1 MNLGRLSINQPILA
15 MVLSIVLL
23 IVGAI
28 AYTTLPVSEYPQV
41 VPPTVVVTTQYP
53 GASAQTVSDTV
64 AAPIE
69 QEINGVEDMLYLY
82 SQATSNG
89 QLTITVTFK
98 LGTDLDKAQVLV
110 QNRVAIAQPRLPEE
124 VQRNGV
130 VTRKNSPD
138 ILMVVF
144 MLSPD
149 DTFDQLYISNYA
161 LLQVR
166 DQLLRLDGVGDI
178 QMFGARDYSMRL
190 WLDPD
195 KIATLGLTAG
205 EVVAAIRAQNVQI
218 AGGQIAEPPIADRA
232 FSPNLT
238 FTGRLKDPKQF
249 EEIVV
254 KAGAD
259 GRTVKLRDV
268 ARIEL
273 GALAYSTN
281 SFLLRKSAVA
291 MLVTQRPGSNALAT
305 AKSISNTMERLKTSF
320 PRGLD
325 YNIGY
330 NPTEFI
336 AQSVSELIKTI
347 YEAMALVVIVVLV
360 FLQGWRPAII
370 PIIAIPVSLV
380 GTFAVMAALG
390 FSINNLTLFGLVLA
404 VGIVVDDAIV
414 VVENVERHL
423 EHGMSRRDAAL
434 RTMEEVGGALVSIAL
449 VLCAVFV
456 PTAFLGGISG
466 QFFQQFA
473 VTIAVAT
480 AISCFCSLT
489 LSPALASLILQ
500 PHADKRPPASWNF
513 IARGWDWFTGLFNR
527 GFDRLSH
534 GYAGA
539 ANFVIR
545 HSVVML
551 LVYVALIGSAGW
563 LLMTTPQGFIPAQ
576 DRGYVIVSVQ
586 LPGAASLARTT
597 EVVREIERIAL
608 DTPGIIRVAAFAGFS
623 GATRTQASNAA
634 ALFPVFEDAEVRH
647 KKGLSANAVA
657 NDLRKRLASIQGAFI
672 IVIPPPAVPGIG
684 TGGGFTMRIQDRQG
698 RGSEMLAAATDE
710 LVGAARKAPGLTQV
724 FSPFSANTPQLF
736 VDIDR
741 VKAQKLGVPIA
752 GITDTIQ
759 TYFGSSYV
767 NDFNLFGRTYHVTAQ
782 ADLPFRKE
790 SADLA
795 RLRTRNAAGDM
806 VMLGSV
812 VDFRDVSGPDRVARY
827 NLYPASELQ
836 GDTLPGTSSATAI
849 NTMKKLAEET
859 LPSGFA
865 YRVDGSVLSA
875 GHRRQ
880 YRPPRVPDLRAVRVS
895 GAGGAIWQL
904 EPAVR
909 GHPDRADVPA
919 GRDYRRADH
928 GAGRQHPDPDRV
940 RGAGGVGGQERHS
953 DRRVRARYRTRRKGA
968 AGGGDRSLPVAAAAD
983 PDDLVRVH
991 SRRAAA
997 GDFLGLGVGDAAGGR
1012 RRRVLRHDW
1021 RDAVRPGL
1029 HADLLRHR
1037 PEPGGREGRQ
1047 EAGRGVIRGDPV
1059 AIPPSFRAR
1068 AAPRNGRSQELPMR
1082 RRCQRKPILLAY
1094 PKWMGSRGVM
1104 NSVGRFL

>member
-23 IVGAI
+23 IVGTL
-28 AYTTLPVSEYPQV
+28 AYSTLPISEYPQV

-69 QEINGVEDMLYLY
+69 QQINGVEDMLYLY

-110 QNRVAIAQPRLPEE
+110 QNRVAIAQPQLPDE

-166 DQLLRLDGVGDI
+166 DQLLRIDGVGDI
-178 QMFGARDYSMRL
+178 QIFGARDYSMRL

-195 KIATLGLTAG
+195 RIANLGLTST
-205 EVVAAIRAQNVQI
+205 EVLAAIRAQNVQI

-232 FSPNLT
+232 FQPNLV
-238 FTGRLKDPKQF
+238 FTGRLKDKKQF
-249 EEIVV
+249 EDILI
-254 KAGAD
+254 KAGSD
-259 GRTVKLRDV
+259 GRTVRLRDV

-305 AKSISNTMERLKTSF
+305 AKSISDTMEKLKTSF
-320 PRGLD
+320 PKGLD

-336 AQSVSELIKTI
+336 AQSVHELIKTI
-347 YEAMALVVIVVLV
+347 YEAMLLVVVVVLV

-423 EHGMSRRDAAL
+423 EHGLSRRDAAL
-434 RTMEEVGGALVSIAL
+434 KTMEEVGGALVSIAL

-489 LSPALASLILQ
+489 LSPALASQILV
-500 PHADKRPPASWNF
+500 PHEEKRPPAAWNLV
-513 IARGWDWFTGLFNR
+513 ARAWGTFTAAFNR
-527 GFDRLSH
+527 VFDRLAH
-534 GYAGA
+534 GYAGV

-545 HSVVML
+545 HAVVML
-551 LVYVALIGSAGW
+551 LIYVVLIGSAGW
-563 LLMTTPQGFIPAQ
+563 LIGTTSQGFIPAQ
-576 DRGYVIVSVQ
+576 DRGYVIISVQ

-597 EVVREIERIAL
+597 EIVREIERISL

-623 GATRTQASNAA
+623 GATRTQAGNAA
-634 ALFPVFEDAEVRH
+634 ALFPVFDEPEARI
-647 KKGLSANAVA
+647 KKGLTANAITA
-657 NDLRKRLASIQGAFI
+657 ELRKRLAAIQGAFI

-684 TGGGFTMRIQDRQG
+684 TGGGFAIRIQDRQG
-698 RGSEMLAAATDE
+698 RGPELLASATDE
-710 LVGAARKAPGLTQV
+710 LVAAARKSPALLGPTV
-724 FSPFSANTPQLF
+724 FSPFSASTPQLF

-741 VKAQKLGVPIA
+741 TKAQKLGVPIA
-752 GITDTIQ
+752 NINDTIQ
-759 TYFGSSYV
+759 TYFGSTYV

-782 ADLPFRKE
+782 ADFPFRKE
-790 SADLA
+790 PADLA
-795 RLRTRNAAGDM
+795 RLRTRNASGDM

-827 NLYPASELQ
+827 NLYAASELQ
-836 GDTLPGTSSATAI
+836 GEPAPGVSSTTAL
-849 NTMKKLAEET
+849 NTIKKLADET
-859 LPSGFA
+859 LPSGFSFEWTDLSYQQITGGNA
-865 YRVDGSVLSA
+865 GLYVFPICVLFVYLVLAAQYGSWTLPFAVILIVPMCLLAATIGVRIMGQDVNILTQIGFVVLVGLAAKNAILIVEFARDIEKEGKPRLEAVIEACRLRLRPILMTSFAFILGVLPLVISSGSGSEMRQAVGVAVFFGMIGVTLFGLLFTPIFYVVVRNLADG
-875 GHRRQ
+875 RNEK
-880 YRPPRVPDLRAVRVS
+880 
-895 GAGGAIWQL
+895 GAI
-904 EPAVR
+904 
-909 GHPDRADVPA
+909 
-919 GRDYRRADH
+919 
-928 GAGRQHPDPDRV
+928 
-940 RGAGGVGGQERHS
+940 S
-953 DRRVRARYRTRRKGA
+953 
-968 AGGGDRSLPVAAAAD
+968 S
-983 PDDLVRVH
+983 
-991 SRRAAA
+991 S
-997 GDFLGLGVGDAAGGR
+997 
-1012 RRRVLRHDW
+1012 
-1021 RDAVRPGL
+1021 
-1029 HADLLRHR
+1029 
-1037 PEPGGREGRQ
+1037 
-1047 EAGRGVIRGDPV
+1047 
-1059 AIPPSFRAR
+1059 
-1068 AAPRNGRSQELPMR
+1068 
-1082 RRCQRKPILLAY
+1082 
-1094 PKWMGSRGVM
+1094 
-1104 NSVGRFL
+1104 

>member
-28 AYTTLPVSEYPQV
+28 AYPTLPVSEYPQV

-69 QEINGVEDMLYLY
+69 QEINGVDDMLYLY

-89 QLTITVTFK
+89 QLNITVTFK

-138 ILMVVF
+138 LMMVVF

-149 DTFDQLYISNYA
+149 DTFDQTYISNYA

-178 QMFGARDYSMRL
+178 TIFGARDYSMRL

-195 KIATLGLTAG
+195 KIANLGMTAG
-205 EVVAAIRAQNVQI
+205 EVVAAVRAQNLQI
-218 AGGQIAEPPIADRA
+218 TGGQIASPPIADRA
-232 FSPNLT
+232 FQPNLT
-238 FTGRLKDPKQF
+238 FTGRLKEPQQF
-249 EEIVV
+249 EDIVV

-259 GRTVKLRDV
+259 GRTVRLRDV

-273 GALAYSTN
+273 GALDFSTN
-281 SFLLRKSAVA
+281 GFLLRKSAVA
-291 MLVTQRPGSNALAT
+291 LLVFQRPGSNALAT
-305 AKSISNTMERLKTSF
+305 AKRISDTMVGLKANF
-320 PRGLD
+320 PKGLD

-336 AQSVSELIKTI
+336 AQSVSELVKTI

-370 PIIAIPVSLV
+370 PIVAIPVSLV

-423 EHGMSRRDAAL
+423 EHGLSRRDAAL
-434 RTMEEVGGALVSIAL
+434 KTMEEVGGALVSIAL

-489 LSPALASLILQ
+489 LSPALASQILQ
-500 PHADKRPPASWNF
+500 PHGERRPPARWNL
-513 IARGWDWFTGLFNR
+513 IARGWDAFTGLFNR
-527 GFDRLSH
+527 IFDRLSQ
-534 GYAGA
+534 GYARVAG
-539 ANFVIR
+539 FVIR

-551 LVYVALIGSAGW
+551 LVYALLIGSAGW
-563 LLMTTPQGFIPAQ
+563 LLATTPQGFIPAQ

-597 EVVREIERIAL
+597 EIVRKIENIALATPGVVRVPAL
-608 DTPGIIRVAAFAGFS
+608 AGLS
-623 GATRTQASNAA
+623 GATRTQASNSA
-634 ALFPVFEDAEVRH
+634 ALFPVFDEPEVRA
-647 KKGLSANAVA
+647 KKGLTATAITA
-657 NDLRKRLASIQGAFI
+657 ELRKRLAGIEGAFI

-698 RGSEMLAAATDE
+698 RGSELLAAATDE
-710 LVGAARKAPGLTQV
+710 LVGAARKAPGLTAV
-724 FSPFSANTPQLF
+724 FSPYSANTPQVF

-741 VKAQKLGVPIA
+741 VKAEKLGVPIA
-752 GITDTIQ
+752 NITDTIE
-759 TYFGSSYV
+759 TYFGSTYV

-790 SADLA
+790 TADLA

-812 VDFRDVSGPDRVARY
+812 VDFKDVAGPDRVARY
-827 NLYPASELQ
+827 NLYPSSEVQ
-836 GDTLPGTSSATAI
+836 GDTLPGVSSATAI
-849 NTMKKLAEET
+849 NIMKRLADET
-859 LPSGFA
+859 LPSGFGYEWTDLSFQQVNGA
-865 YRVDGSVLSA
+865 SA
-875 GHRRQ
+875 GLYVFPICVLFVYLVLAAQYGSWTLPFAVILIVPMCLLAATIGVRIMGQDINILTQIGFVVLVGLAAKNAILIVEFARDIENEGRERLDAVIEACRLRLRPILMTSFAFILGVLPLVISTGSGSEMRQ
-880 YRPPRVPDLRAVRVS
+880 AVGV
-895 GAGGAIWQL
+895 
-904 EPAVR
+904 AVFFGMLGVTLFGLMFTPIFYVVVR
-909 GHPDRADVPA
+909 NLAE
-919 GRDYRRADH
+919 GR
-928 GAGRQHPDPDRV
+928 
-940 RGAGGVGGQERHS
+940 ER
-953 DRRVRARYRTRRKGA
+953 KK
-968 AGGGDRSLPVAAAAD
+968 PVA
-983 PDDLVRVH
+983 V
-991 SRRAAA
+991 
-997 GDFLGLGVGDAAGGR
+997 
-1012 RRRVLRHDW
+1012 
-1021 RDAVRPGL
+1021 
-1029 HADLLRHR
+1029 
-1037 PEPGGREGRQ
+1037 
-1047 EAGRGVIRGDPV
+1047 
-1059 AIPPSFRAR
+1059 
-1068 AAPRNGRSQELPMR
+1068 
-1082 RRCQRKPILLAY
+1082 
-1094 PKWMGSRGVM
+1094 
-1104 NSVGRFL
+1104 

>member
-110 QNRVAIAQPRLPEE
+110 QNRVAIAQPRLPDE

-138 ILMVVF
+138 ILMAVF
-144 MLSPD
+144 VLSPD
-149 DTFDQLYISNYA
+149 DSFDQLYISNYA

-195 KIATLGLTAG
+195 KIATLGLTAA

-218 AGGQIAEPPIADRA
+218 AGGQIAEPPITDRA
-232 FSPNLT
+232 FQPNLV
-238 FTGRLKDPKQF
+238 FTGRLKDQKQF
-249 EEIVV
+249 EDILI
-254 KAGAD
+254 KAGSD
-259 GRTVKLRDV
+259 GRTVRLRDV

-273 GALAYSTN
+273 GALSYTTN

-291 MLVTQRPGSNALAT
+291 LLVTQRPGSNALAT
-305 AKSISNTMERLKTSF
+305 AKHITDTMATLKQSF
-320 PRGLD
+320 PKGLD

-336 AQSVSELIKTI
+336 AQSVHELIKTI

-380 GTFAVMAALG
+380 GTFAVMSALG

-423 EHGMSRRDAAL
+423 EHGLSRRDAAL
-434 RTMEEVGGALVSIAL
+434 KTMEEVGGALVSIAL

-489 LSPALASLILQ
+489 LSPALASQILT
-500 PHADKRPPASWNF
+500 PHEEKRPPAAWNLL
-513 IARGWDWFTGLFNR
+513 ARGWNAFTGAFNR
-527 GFDRLSH
+527 VFDRLSH
-534 GYAGA
+534 GYAGL

-545 HSVVML
+545 HAVVML
-551 LVYVALIGSAGW
+551 LLYVALIGSAGW
-563 LLMTTPQGFIPAQ
+563 LLATTPQGYIPAQ
-576 DRGYVIVSVQ
+576 DRGYVIVSAQ

-597 EVVREIERIAL
+597 EVVKRIQDIAL
-608 DTPGIIRVAAFAGFS
+608 DTPGIIRVAAFAGLS
-623 GATRTQASNAA
+623 GATRTQASNSA
-634 ALFPVFEDAEVRH
+634 ALFPVFEEPEVRL
-647 KKGLSANAVA
+647 KKGLTATVITAN
-657 NDLRKRLASIQGAFI
+657 LRKRLSAIEGAFI
-672 IVIPPPAVPGIG
+672 IVIPPPPIPGIG

-698 RGSEMLAAATDE
+698 RGPELLAAATDE
-710 LVGAARKAPGLTQV
+710 LVNAARRSPLLLAPTV
-724 FSPFSANTPQLF
+724 FSPFSANTPQVF
-736 VDIDR
+736 VNIDR
-741 VKAQKLGVPIA
+741 IKAQKLGVPIQNV
-752 GITDTIQ
+752 TDTIE
-759 TYFGSSYV
+759 TYFGSAYV
-767 NDFNLFGRTYHVTAQ
+767 NDFNILGRTYHVTAQ

-790 SADLA
+790 TADLA

-806 VMLGSV
+806 VLLGSV
-812 VDFRDVSGPDRVARY
+812 VNFKDIAGPDRVARY
-827 NLYPASELQ
+827 NLYPAAELQ
-836 GDTLPGTSSATAI
+836 GDTLPGTSSTTALDI
-849 NTMKKLAEET
+849 MKKL
-859 LPSGFA
+859 
-865 YRVDGSVLSA
+865 
-875 GHRRQ
+875 
-880 YRPPRVPDLRAVRVS
+880 
-895 GAGGAIWQL
+895 
-904 EPAVR
+904 
-909 GHPDRADVPA
+909 
-919 GRDYRRADH
+919 
-928 GAGRQHPDPDRV
+928 
-940 RGAGGVGGQERHS
+940 
-953 DRRVRARYRTRRKGA
+953 
-968 AGGGDRSLPVAAAAD
+968 
-983 PDDLVRVH
+983 
-991 SRRAAA
+991 
-997 GDFLGLGVGDAAGGR
+997 
-1012 RRRVLRHDW
+1012 
-1021 RDAVRPGL
+1021 
-1029 HADLLRHR
+1029 
-1037 PEPGGREGRQ
+1037 
-1047 EAGRGVIRGDPV
+1047 
-1059 AIPPSFRAR
+1059 
-1068 AAPRNGRSQELPMR
+1068 
-1082 RRCQRKPILLAY
+1082 
-1094 PKWMGSRGVM
+1094 
-1104 NSVGRFL
+1104 

>member
-69 QEINGVEDMLYLY
+69 QQINGVEDMLYLY

-110 QNRVAIAQPRLPEE
+110 QNRVAIAQPQLPDE

-149 DTFDQLYISNYA
+149 DSFDQLYISNYA
-161 LLQVR
+161 LLQIR
-166 DQLLRLDGVGDI
+166 DQLLRLDGIGDI
-178 QMFGARDYSMRL
+178 QIFGARDYSMRL

-195 KIATLGLTAG
+195 KIANLGLTAG
-205 EVVAAIRAQNVQI
+205 DVLAAIRAQNLQI
-218 AGGQIAEPPIADRA
+218 TGGQIAGAPIADRA
-232 FSPNLT
+232 FQPNLT
-238 FTGRLKDPKQF
+238 FTGRLKDPDQF
-249 EEIVV
+249 ENILV
-254 KAGAD
+254 KAGED
-259 GRTVKLRDV
+259 GRTVRLRDV

-273 GALAYSTN
+273 GALDYTTN
-281 SFLLRKSAVA
+281 SFLLRKTAVA

-305 AKSISNTMERLKTSF
+305 AKGVSTTMAKLKASF
-320 PRGLD
+320 PKGLD
-325 YNIGY
+325 FNIGY

-336 AQSVSELIKTI
+336 AQSISELIKTI
-347 YEAMALVVIVVLV
+347 YEAMLLVVIVVLV

-370 PIIAIPVSLV
+370 PIVAIPVSLI
-380 GTFAVMAALG
+380 GTFAAMAALG
-390 FSINNLTLFGLVLA
+390 FGVNNLTLFGLVLA

-423 EHGMSRRDAAL
+423 RDGMSRRDAAL
-434 RTMEEVGGALVSIAL
+434 KTMEEVGGALVSIAL

-489 LSPALASLILQ
+489 LSPALASQILQ
-500 PHADKRPPASWNF
+500 PHAEKRPPASWNV
-513 IARGWDWFTGLFNR
+513 IGQAWAKFTGLFNC
-527 GFDRLSH
+527 GFDWASDR
-534 GYAGA
+534 YAGA
-539 ANFVIR
+539 ADFVIR
-545 HSVVML
+545 HSAVML
-551 LVYVALIGSAGW
+551 LVYLVLIGSAGW
-563 LLMTTPQGFIPAQ
+563 LIATTSQGFIPAQ

-597 EVVREIERIAL
+597 EIVRQIEKIAL
-608 DTPGIIRVAAFAGFS
+608 DTPGIIRVAAFAGLS

-634 ALFPVFEDAEVRH
+634 ALFPVFEEPEIRL
-647 KKGLSANAVA
+647 KKGLSARVITG
-657 NDLRKRLASIQGAFI
+657 DLRKRLSSIEGAFI
-672 IVIPPPAVPGIG
+672 IVIPPPPVPGIG

-698 RGSEMLAAATDE
+698 RGPLLLAKATDE
-710 LVGAARKAPGLTQV
+710 LVAAARQAPGLTSV
-724 FSPFSANTPQLF
+724 FSPFTANTPQVF

-741 VKAQKLGVPIA
+741 IKTQKLGVPIQNV
-752 GITDTIQ
+752 TDAIEI
-759 TYFGSSYV
+759 YFGSAYV

-790 SADLA
+790 TADLA

-812 VDFRDVSGPDRVARY
+812 VDFRDISGPDRVARY

-836 GDTLPGTSSATAI
+836 GETLPGTSSTTGI
-849 NTMKKLAEET
+849 ETMTRLAEET
-859 LPSGFA
+859 LPSGFSYEWTDLSYQQVTGGNSGLYVFPICVLFVYLVLA
-865 YRVDGSVLSA
+865 AQYGSWTLPFSVILIVPMCLLAATIGVRIMGQDVNILTQIGFVVLVGLAAKNAILIVEFARDIELEGRPRLDAVIEACRLRLRPILMTSFA
-875 GHRRQ
+875 FILGVLPLVVSTGSGSEMRQ
-880 YRPPRVPDLRAVRVS
+880 AVGVAVFFGMLGVTLFGLIFTPVFYVVVRNLADR
-895 GAGGAIWQL
+895 GKPKEA
-904 EPAVR
+904 EPA
-909 GHPDRADVPA
+909 A
-919 GRDYRRADH
+919 
-928 GAGRQHPDPDRV
+928 
-940 RGAGGVGGQERHS
+940 
-953 DRRVRARYRTRRKGA
+953 
-968 AGGGDRSLPVAAAAD
+968 
-983 PDDLVRVH
+983 
-991 SRRAAA
+991 
-997 GDFLGLGVGDAAGGR
+997 
-1012 RRRVLRHDW
+1012 
-1021 RDAVRPGL
+1021 
-1029 HADLLRHR
+1029 
-1037 PEPGGREGRQ
+1037 
-1047 EAGRGVIRGDPV
+1047 
-1059 AIPPSFRAR
+1059 
-1068 AAPRNGRSQELPMR
+1068 
-1082 RRCQRKPILLAY
+1082 
-1094 PKWMGSRGVM
+1094 
-1104 NSVGRFL
+1104 

>member
-1 MNLGRLSINQPILA
+1 MNLGQLSINRPILA

-89 QLTITVTFK
+89 NLTITVTFK

-130 VTRKNSPD
+130 TTRKNSPD

-149 DTFDQLYISNYA
+149 DSFDQLYISNYA

-190 WLDPD
+190 WLDPER
-195 KIATLGLTAG
+195 IANLGLTAA
-205 EVVAAIRAQNVQI
+205 EVIAAIRSQNVQI

-232 FSPNLT
+232 FQPNLV
-238 FTGRLKDPKQF
+238 FTGRLKDQGQF
-249 EEIVV
+249 ENILI

-259 GRTVKLRDV
+259 GRVVRLRDV
-268 ARIEL
+268 ARVEL

-305 AKSISNTMERLKTSF
+305 AQGIKDTMTKLKASF
-320 PRGLD
+320 PQGLD

-336 AQSVSELIKTI
+336 AQSVHELIKTI

-380 GTFAVMAALG
+380 GTFAVMSALG

-434 RTMEEVGGALVSIAL
+434 KTMEEVGGALVSIAL

-489 LSPALASLILQ
+489 LSPALASQILKL
-500 PHADKRPPASWNF
+500 HAEKTGPASWNF
-513 IARGWDWFTGLFNR
+513 LARGWNAFTGVFNR

-534 GYAGA
+534 FYAGA

-563 LLMTTPQGFIPAQ
+563 LLVVTPQGFIPAQ

-586 LPGAASLARTT
+586 LPGAASLDRTT
-597 EVVREIERIAL
+597 HIVREIERMAL
-608 DTPGIIRVAAFAGFS
+608 DTPGIVRVAAFAGFS
-623 GATRTQASNAA
+623 GATRTQAGNAA
-634 ALFPVFEDAEVRH
+634 ALFPVFDEPEVRL
-647 KKGLSANAVA
+647 KKGLTAAA
-657 NDLRKRLASIQGAFI
+657 ITAELRKRVSTIEGAFI

-698 RGSEMLAAATDE
+698 RGSQLLAAATDE
-710 LVGAARKAPGLTQV
+710 LVAAARKEPHLTQI
-724 FSPFSANTPQLF
+724 FSPFSANTPQVF

-752 GITDTIQ
+752 AINDTIQ
-759 TYFGSSYV
+759 TYFGSTYV

-782 ADLPFRKE
+782 GDLPYRKE
-790 SADLA
+790 SADLT
-795 RLRTRNAAGDM
+795 RLRTRNASGDM

-827 NLYPASELQ
+827 NLYAAAELQ
-836 GDTLPGTSSATAI
+836 GEPTPGTSSTTALNI
-849 NTMKKLAEET
+849 MKTLADDT
-859 LPSGFA
+859 LPSGFTFEWTDLA
-865 YRVDGSVLSA
+865 YQQVTGGNAGLFVFPICVLFVYLVLAAQYGSWSLPFAVILIVPMCLLAATIGVRLMGQDVNILTQIGFVVLVGLAAKNAILIVEFARDIELEGKPRLDAVIEACRLRLRPILMTSFA
-875 GHRRQ
+875 FILGVLPLVISSGSGSEMRQ
-880 YRPPRVPDLRAVRVS
+880 AVGV
-895 GAGGAIWQL
+895 
-904 EPAVR
+904 AVFF
-909 GHPDRADVPA
+909 GMIGVTLFGLVFTPIFYVV
-919 GRDYRRADH
+919 
-928 GAGRQHPDPDRV
+928 V
-940 RGAGGVGGQERHS
+940 RNLA
-953 DRRVRARYRTRRKGA
+953 
-968 AGGGDRSLPVAAAAD
+968 DRS
-983 PDDLVRVH
+983 
-991 SRRAAA
+991 SRREKPAEAA
-997 GDFLGLGVGDAAGGR
+997 
-1012 RRRVLRHDW
+1012 
-1021 RDAVRPGL
+1021 
-1029 HADLLRHR
+1029 
-1037 PEPGGREGRQ
+1037 
-1047 EAGRGVIRGDPV
+1047 
-1059 AIPPSFRAR
+1059 
-1068 AAPRNGRSQELPMR
+1068 
-1082 RRCQRKPILLAY
+1082 
-1094 PKWMGSRGVM
+1094 
-1104 NSVGRFL
+1104 

>member
-23 IVGAI
+23 IVGAL

-69 QEINGVEDMLYLY
+69 QEINGVDDMLYLY

-89 QLTITVTFK
+89 QLNITVTFK

-124 VQRNGV
+124 VQRTGV

-138 ILMVVF
+138 LMMVVF

-149 DTFDQLYISNYA
+149 DTFDQTYISNYA

-178 QMFGARDYSMRL
+178 TIFGARDYSMRL

-195 KIATLGLTAG
+195 KIANLGMTAG
-205 EVVAAIRAQNVQI
+205 DVLAAIRSQNLQI
-218 AGGQIAEPPIADRA
+218 TGGQIAAPPIADRA
-232 FSPNLT
+232 FQPNLT
-238 FTGRLKDPKQF
+238 FTGRLKDPQQF
-249 EEIVV
+249 EDIIV
-254 KAGAD
+254 KAGSD
-259 GRTVKLRDV
+259 GRTVRLRDV

-273 GALAYSTN
+273 GALDFSTN
-281 SFLLRKSAVA
+281 GFLLRKSAVA
-291 MLVTQRPGSNALAT
+291 LLVFQRPGSNALAT
-305 AKSISNTMERLKTSF
+305 AKRISDTMAGLKANF
-320 PRGLD
+320 PKGLD

-336 AQSVSELIKTI
+336 AQSVSELVKTI
-347 YEAMALVVIVVLV
+347 YEAMVLVVIVVLV

-423 EHGMSRRDAAL
+423 EHGLSRRDAAL
-434 RTMEEVGGALVSIAL
+434 KTMEEVGGALVSIAL

-489 LSPALASLILQ
+489 LSPALASQLLQ
-500 PHADKRPPASWNF
+500 PHHERRPPARWNLL
-513 IARGWDWFTGLFNR
+513 ARGWDAFTGVFNR
-527 GFDRLSH
+527 VFDRLSH
-534 GYAGA
+534 GYARA
-539 ANFVIR
+539 AGFVI
-545 HSVVML
+545 HHAALML
-551 LVYVALIGSAGW
+551 LVYAVLIGSAGW
-563 LLMTTPQGFIPAQ
+563 LLYTTPQGFIPAQ
-576 DRGYVIVSVQ
+576 DRGYVIVAVQ

-597 EVVREIERIAL
+597 EVVRKIENIAL
-608 DTPGIIRVAAFAGFS
+608 ATPGVVRVPALAGLS
-623 GATRTQASNAA
+623 GATRTQSSNSA
-634 ALFPVFEDAEVRH
+634 ALFPVFDEPDVRAR
-647 KKGLSANAVA
+647 KGLTANAITA
-657 NDLRKRLASIQGAFI
+657 ELRKRLAVIEEAFI

-684 TGGGFTMRIQDRQG
+684 TGGGFTIRIQDRQG
-698 RGSEMLAAATDE
+698 RGSGLLAAATDE
-710 LVGAARKAPGLTQV
+710 LVAAARRAPGLTAV
-724 FSPFSANTPQLF
+724 FSPYSANTPQVF

-752 GITDTIQ
+752 NITETIE
-759 TYFGSSYV
+759 TYFGSAYV

-790 SADLA
+790 TADLA

-806 VMLGSV
+806 VQLGSV
-812 VDFRDVSGPDRVARY
+812 VGFKDIAGPDRVARY

-849 NTMKKLAEET
+849 DTMKRLADET

-865 YRVDGSVLSA
+865 YEWTDLSYQQVTGGNSGLYVFPICVLFVFLVLSA
-875 GHRRQ
+875 Q
-880 YRPPRVPDLRAVRVS
+880 YGS
-895 GAGGAIWQL
+895 W
-904 EPAVR
+904 
-909 GHPDRADVPA
+909 
-919 GRDYRRADH
+919 
-928 GAGRQHPDPDRV
+928 
-940 RGAGGVGGQERHS
+940 
-953 DRRVRARYRTRRKGA
+953 
-968 AGGGDRSLPVAAAAD
+968 SLPFAVLLIVPMCLLAATIGVRLMGQDVNILTQIGFVVLVGLAAKNAI
-983 PDDLVRVH
+983 LIVEF
-991 SRRAAA
+991 A
-997 GDFLGLGVGDAAGGR
+997 
-1012 RRRVLRHDW
+1012 
-1021 RDAVRPGL
+1021 RDI
-1029 HADLLRHR
+1029 
-1037 PEPGGREGRQ
+1037 EREGRTRLDAVI
-1047 EAGRGVIRGDPV
+1047 EACRLRL
-1059 AIPPSFRAR
+1059 R
-1068 AAPRNGRSQELPMR
+1068 
-1082 RRCQRKPILLAY
+1082 PILMTSFAFILGVLPLVVSTGSGSEMRQAVGVAVFFGMLGVTLFGLIFTPIFYVVVRNLAD
-1094 PKWMGSRGVM
+1094 GSRR
-1104 NSVGRFL
+1104 NKPAP